1 MEKDFVTSAFTRLRI
16 KLLSR
21 ATFILGNSDDGD
33 DALQEAFF
41 KLWKSRECITSAEQA
56 EKASYVSVRN
66 TAIDMLRRK
75 ATHPT
80 QGLESTADLADE
92 KQDSDE
98 ETFRIVDNLVK
109 RHLNPRQQAVLRMRD
124 MEGMTYEDIADSLG
138 MTPENV
144 RMTLSRSRKLIRE
157 LYRQGRYEK

>member
-41 KLWKSRECITSAEQA
+41 KLWKSREYITSAEQA

-66 TAIDMLRRK
+66 TAIDMLRRR

-80 QGLESTADLADE
+80 QGLEATADLADVNT
-92 KQDSDE
+92 DTDD
-98 ETFRIVDNLVK
+98 ETFNIVNNLVS
-109 RHLNPRQQAVLRMRD
+109 RHLNPRQQKILRMRD
-124 MEGMTYEDIADSLG
+124 MEGMTYEDIAESLG
-138 MTPENV
+138 ITQENV
-144 RMTLSRSRKLIRE
+144 RMTLSRSRKIIRE
-157 LYRQGRYEK
+157 LYRQGKYEK